1 MNSFRQDDWATS
13 PSHPSTVNEPYLMGT
28 GVVTAEDT
36 GTRPLSPPHSHADP
50 MLAWCYRG
58 TVWVHLQDA
67 RWRLAPGQGVWIPA
81 DTPHTAHHEPGST
94 GCYTY
99 IPDAAL
105 LAPVDEVTR
114 VLVPRAV
121 QEMLLHLGI
130 NDMPTDLRVRIQ
142 STLIEMLQQPL
153 PESASEWGEVP
164 IPADERVAPLVQ
176 AVLADPGDPRSAIEL
191 FLAHGLHERTVLRI
205 FQNDVGMSF
214 GRWRTGVR
222 MTLGARLI
230 VDGTPIGAAAHRC
243 GYATT
248 SAFSAAFKERFGLTP
263 RQHVARV
270 QSDSAHQLYW
280 R

>member
-1 MNSFRQDDWATS
+1 MNTFRQDDWNAS
-13 PSHPSTVNEPYLMGT
+13 PEHPSTVAAPYLMGT
-28 GVVTAEDT
+28 GVVTGDDA
-36 GTRPLSPPHSHADP
+36 GTRPLSPPHSHADA

-58 TVWVHLQDA
+58 TVWVHLQDTM
-67 RWRLAPGQGVWIPA
+67 WRLAPGQGVWIPA
-81 DTPHTAHHEPGST
+81 RTPHTAHHERDSV

-99 IPDAAL
+99 LPAASAI
-105 LAPVDEVTR
+105 APIDDITR

-142 STLIEMLQQPL
+142 STLIELLQQPT
-153 PESASEWGEVP
+153 PEALDGWGEVP
-164 IPADERVAPLVQ
+164 MPTDGRVRALVR
-176 AVLADPGDPRSAIEL
+176 AVLDDPGDPRSASEL

-205 FQNDVGMSF
+205 FQNDVGMTF

-248 SAFSAAFKERFGLTP
+248 SAFSASFKGRFGLTP

-270 QSDSAHQLYW
+270 QADSAHHLYW